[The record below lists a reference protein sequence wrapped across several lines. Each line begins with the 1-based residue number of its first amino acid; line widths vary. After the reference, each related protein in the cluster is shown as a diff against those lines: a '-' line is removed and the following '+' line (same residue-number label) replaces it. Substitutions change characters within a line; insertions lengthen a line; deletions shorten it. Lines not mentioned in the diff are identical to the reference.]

1 MTDHEMLQ
9 TFGRILGD
17 LLASDPVNL
26 TAETRRDE
34 VPGWDSFA
42 YINFIV
48 AVEQEFGVRFGVA
61 EVESF
66 ENVGAIVRRTR
77 ALMPSRGQG

>member
-1 MTDHEMLQ
+1 MTDQEVLRA
-9 TFGRILGD
+9 FGRILGD
-17 LLASDPVNL
+17 LLSSDPVSL
-26 TAETRRDE
+26 TMETRRQD

-48 AVEQEFGVRFGVA
+48 AVEQELGVRFGVA

-66 ENVGAIVRRTR
+66 ENVGAILQRAR
-77 ALMPSRGQG
+77 ALMP

>member
-1 MTDHEMLQ
+1 MTDQEVLR

-17 LLASDPVNL
+17 LLSSDPVPL
-26 TAETRRDE
+26 TMETRRQD

-48 AVEQEFGVRFGVA
+48 AVEQELGVRFGVA

-66 ENVGAIVRRTR
+66 ENVGAILRRAR
-77 ALMPSRGQG
+77 ALMP

>member
-1 MTDHEMLQ
+1 MTDQEALDSF
-9 TFGRILGD
+9 TRVLRD
-17 LLASDPVNL
+17 LLSNDSIQL
-26 TAETRRDE
+26 TAETRRED

-48 AVEQEFGVRFGVA
+48 AVEQQFGIKFGVA

-66 ENVGAIVRRTR
+66 ENVGSIVQRTR
-77 ALMPSRGQG
+77 ALSTGRERR

>member
-1 MTDHEMLQ
+1 MTDQEVLDSF
-9 TFGRILGD
+9 TRVLRD
-17 LLASDPVNL
+17 LLANDAIQL
-26 TAETRRDE
+26 TAETRRED

-48 AVEQEFGVRFGVA
+48 AVEQQFGIKFGVA

-66 ENVGAIVRRTR
+66 ENVGAIVQRTR
-77 ALMPSRGQG
+77 ALSAGRER

>member
-1 MTDHEMLQ
+1 MTDQEVLR

-17 LLASDPVNL
+17 LLSSDPVAL
-26 TAETRRDE
+26 TMETRRQD

-48 AVEQEFGVRFGVA
+48 AVEQELGVRFGVA

-66 ENVGAIVRRTR
+66 ENVGAILQRAR
-77 ALMPSRGQG
+77 ALMP